1 MASCA
6 MRGRPGTCIAG
17 FLLVSLPLA
26 ACDGADDAA
35 PTTVTVAPTTTIVVP
50 VDPDRCEDTPDPADY
65 PEGEA
70 PTAIRPCELPDAT
83 VSQVIRAG
91 SGRSADVGDGVIYH
105 STVIRSDDGTLV
117 ESSWS
122 DGRPHNLPSVGTG
135 ITGLDQR
142 LIGVQTGEV
151 LRLDVPDGVAFGGTP
166 PAVPDASRPGD
177 PLTLVIE
184 VMAVVP
190 TLAPDDAPL
199 SVSVEP
205 SVDATE
211 VTTDDLIVGDG
222 KLIEEGDVVV
232 IAMLIARGDNEVVLF
247 NSWHQQDPL
256 VIPLEPA
263 LMVGDRPA
271 TLPGVFEGL
280 QGATVG
286 SRRVITM
293 PPSEAWGDD
302 GNPVLGLPPDTDV
315 IVIVDVLAAY

>member
-1 MASCA
+1 
-6 MRGRPGTCIAG
+6 MRGRPGAWFAG
-17 FLLVSLPLA
+17 FLMASLLLA
-26 ACDGADDAA
+26 ACGGDDDAT
-35 PTTVTVAPTTTIVVP
+35 PTTLTLPSTTTIVVP

-83 VSQVIRAG
+83 VSQVIREG
-91 SGRSADVGDGVIYH
+91 SGRSAEVGDGVIYH
-105 STVIRSDDGTLV
+105 STVIRSDDGELV

-135 ITGLDQR
+135 TEIAGLDES
-142 LIGVQTGEV
+142 LIGVQAGEV
-151 LRLDVPDGVAFGGTP
+151 LRLDVPADDAFGDTP
-166 PAVPDASRPGD
+166 PTVPDAIRPGD
-177 PLTLVIE
+177 ALTFVIE

-190 TLAPDDAPL
+190 TLAPEDAPL
-199 SVSVEP
+199 NVSVEP
-205 SVDATE
+205 SVDAIE

-222 KLIEEGDVVV
+222 KVVEEGDVVV
-232 IAMLIARGDNEVVLF
+232 IALLIARGDNEVVLF
-247 NSWHQQDPL
+247 NSWHQQNPL

-293 PPSEAWGDD
+293 PPSKAWGDG

-315 IVIVDVLAAY
+315 IVIADVLAAY